1 MHRNKEAISCDT
13 SAINRPASTDT
24 GSATMTGIDERQAF
38 AKLEA
43 LKDIRHKTIN
53 LEKARV
59 SLLVNVDT
67 VEEEEKCLAEYRAEL
82 EQLQTEK
89 MAHVEELRCIHQDIS
104 ALENIIKQAEESRKT
119 AQVSAKQIVLQ
130 TIHRFHNRFPQ
141 SLRKPLLGPSPG

>member
-1 MHRNKEAISCDT
+1 
-13 SAINRPASTDT
+13 
-24 GSATMTGIDERQAF
+24 MTGIDERQAF

-67 VEEEEKCLAEYRAEL
+67 VEEEKCLAEYRAEL

-119 AQVSAKQIVLQ
+119 AQVSCNFK
-130 TIHRFHNRFPQ
+130 TDFP
-141 SLRKPLLGPSPG
+141 RR